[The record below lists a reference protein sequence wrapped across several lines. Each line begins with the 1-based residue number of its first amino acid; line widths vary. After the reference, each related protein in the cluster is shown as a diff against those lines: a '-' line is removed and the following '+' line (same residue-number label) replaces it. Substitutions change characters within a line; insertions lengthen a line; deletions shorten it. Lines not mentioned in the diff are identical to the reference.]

1 MKVATDSN
9 KKCQFTSV
17 FFHDKTKSVS
27 GPAYNESE
35 RGGSSCTMKK
45 LGKWLD
51 ENLEGTILM
60 VLLAAFSC
68 VMMLQVIMRY
78 AFGNALSWAEEV
90 CRYCFVYSAFLK
102 CTLYGKER
110 SGNPGGRTV
119 PAFPESTSEAF
130 ELFL

>member
-1 MKVATDSN
+1 
-9 KKCQFTSV
+9 
-17 FFHDKTKSVS
+17 
-27 GPAYNESE
+27 
-35 RGGSSCTMKK
+35 MKK

-90 CRYCFVYSAFLK
+90 VPLLFCIQCIFK